1 MPNDEQEAE
10 AILRLR
16 RGDIGGLETL
26 VHAYHAR
33 AVRCAFLVVHDHALA
48 LDVTQAAF
56 VKAYERIDTFEV
68 GRAFGPWF
76 LKSVLRDAIKAA
88 NLRERTAP
96 LEPGIDVSGSAV
108 DPVDPAPGPAELWE
122 QHEVAQIVLAALA
135 ELPPA
140 ERAAIVQRYYL
151 NLSETEM
158 AEASHAP
165 RGTVKWRLH
174 AARGKLRPRL
184 RILDP
189 GSEVL

>member
-10 AILRLR
+10 AVLRLR

-26 VHAYHAR
+26 VRSYHAR
-33 AVRCAFLVVHDHALA
+33 AVRCAFLVVHDQALA

-56 VKAYERIDTFEV
+56 VKAYERIDQFDV
-68 GRAFGPWF
+68 ARAFGPWF

-88 NLRERTAP
+88 NQRQRTAR
-96 LEPGIDVSGSAV
+96 LEAGPEGSGAV
-108 DPVDPAPGPAELWE
+108 DAADPAPGPEELWE
-122 QHEVAQIVLAALA
+122 QHEVAETVLAALA

-151 NLSETEM
+151 DLSETEM
-158 AEASHAP
+158 AEVSHAP

-184 RILDP
+184 RTLDP